1 MQDVLSE
8 KLHPQIQSLSD
19 AKMAKIKDMMK
30 IRVHFYHDLNHHTYF
45 FEQPKYDTER
55 AAKFLKK
62 LSQPKEVK
70 VEILGALID
79 LFDEI
84 KDDAVSSYT
93 INDICSEYLRKNE
106 GRGWKNEDVFFLLR
120 YAISGNPVGAPTGEI
135 CEVIGL
141 QQVILRCHKTI
152 EYLNQ

>member
-45 FEQPKYDTER
+45 FEQPKMDDPMRILKISFGPKYDTER

-62 LSQPKEVK
+62 LS
-70 VEILGALID
+70 
-79 LFDEI
+79 
-84 KDDAVSSYT
+84 
-93 INDICSEYLRKNE
+93 
-106 GRGWKNEDVFFLLR
+106 
-120 YAISGNPVGAPTGEI
+120 
-135 CEVIGL
+135 
-141 QQVILRCHKTI
+141 
-152 EYLNQ
+152 